1 MVQLLRRSGPII
13 FQLCLRYY
21 VGRRSCFVVCVRV
34 CWGGGLP
41 CRDNFGHN
49 CLVNILVFPSPT
61 GYMLIYLILIFFYM
75 NNGLLYKFI

>member
-34 CWGGGLP
+34 CWGGGDF
-41 CRDNFGHN
+41 RVGI
-49 CLVNILVFPSPT
+49 ILGIIVWS
-61 GYMLIYLILIFFYM
+61 IF
-75 NNGLLYKFI
+75 